1 LKVLFV
7 SSGNKLTG
15 ISNIVLYQG
24 KSLQRIGVKVEYFLI
39 EGHGIK
45 GYLKAVKVL
54 KKKLLDKYDLI
65 HAHYSLSGFVAALA
79 GAKPLIVSLMGS
91 DVKEISLNRIGILFF
106 NLFFWD
112 QIIVK
117 TDGMMNILGLSDLDV
132 IPNGVDLTIFY
143 PQDRIKAREKVEWN
157 INKVHILFPSDPSR
171 AEKNYKLFLEAIG
184 LLKDESIEIHDLVN
198 IKAEL
203 VPVYFNATNIV
214 ALTSLR
220 EGSPNVIK
228 EAMGC
233 NVPVV
238 STDVG
243 DVKWIFGSTN
253 GCYVTSFDA
262 KDIADKLKQ
271 AILFS
276 KTKGK
281 TNGRDRII
289 KLGLSSETIA
299 EKIKSVYQKYAG
311 ER

>member
-1 LKVLFV
+1 MKVLFV